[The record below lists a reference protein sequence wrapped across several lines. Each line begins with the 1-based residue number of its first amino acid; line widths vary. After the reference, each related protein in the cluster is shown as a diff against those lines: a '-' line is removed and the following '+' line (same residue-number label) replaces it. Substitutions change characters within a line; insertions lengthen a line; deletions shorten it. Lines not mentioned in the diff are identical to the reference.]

1 MTLLDTY
8 NITGRKSDKEYFHH
22 YISNFY
28 CDKLTPRKN
37 QTLNILEIGIFKGD
51 SLKLWE
57 DFFPNAN
64 IYGLDIEDN
73 TNYIYSDRVKKY
85 ILNAYNDT
93 TINFIKELNIKFDI
107 IIDDGP
113 HTFESQDY
121 ACKNYKQFLNDGG
134 LFVIED
140 VILQNMGQLQ
150 KNNPDFK
157 TLSLLHIA
165 QCYMDNILLYIEK

>member
-1 MTLLDTY
+1 MNLLETY
-8 NITGRKSDKEYFHH
+8 YTTQNKSDKESFHH

-28 CDKLTPRKN
+28 CDKLTPKKYEA
-37 QTLNILEIGIFKGD
+37 LNILEIGIFNGD

-64 IYGLDIEDN
+64 IYGIDIVDN
-73 TNYIYSDRVKKY
+73 TNYIYSNRVKKY
-85 ILNAYNDT
+85 ILNAYDQNA
-93 TINFIKELNIKFDI
+93 INFIKNLNIKFDI

-121 ACKNYKQFLNDGG
+121 VCKNYKQFLNSNG

-140 VILQNMGQLQ
+140 VILQNMGRLQ

-165 QCYMDNILLYIEK
+165 QCYMDNIILYIEK